1 MLIWKSSSN
10 LESTR
15 WEFKFKSLQRTFMI
29 TPKRLLFKKNQLRK
43 FRKNLLSLNPKLL
56 KLLRNQLNKLQ
67 ALILQSKALMNLS
80 MRNLLRSCLILF
92 PKSRK
97 KSWLKVKSENP
108 KKFNHKLNLNKKWK
122 KSQLLNKKLTQ
133 KSFMLMLL
141 VMNVKLTQLLV
152 SDTSVL
158 FALILIFVKPVKL
171 KAPTIIH
178 S

>member
-43 FRKNLLSLNPKLL
+43 FRKKLLFLNLRLL
-56 KLLRNQLNKLQ
+56 KLLRNQLKKLQ

-80 MRNLLRSCLILF
+80 MKNLPRSCLILF
-92 PKSRK
+92 PKSKK
-97 KSWLKVKSENP
+97 KSWLKVKSESL
-108 KKFNHKLNLNKKWK
+108 KRFNHKLNLKKN
-122 KSQLLNKKLTQ
+122 QLLNKRLIQ

-152 SDTSVL
+152 LDINVL
-158 FALILIFVKPVKL
+158 FALILIFVKLVKR